1 MKVLYLN
8 ISIILTLLLTS
19 CSDSGTNPQNEKPL
33 EVNIR
38 MEVQI
43 LDSTYQLY
51 SRPFTKI
58 YFTTYKLTKE
68 NKQENFEQSD
78 TTSCPNGWGV
88 KPLNFIL
95 INEQE
100 SIVIGAA
107 CDNYNG
113 DNYREFII
121 KYDEAELRIDSTGIA
136 NMIKTFAI
144 YYK

>member
-121 KYDEAELRIDSTGIA
+121 KYDEAERRIDSTGTA

>member
-1 MKVLYLN
+1 MKILFPN
-8 ISIILTLLLTS
+8 IILILLIIS
-19 CSDSGTNPQNEKPL
+19 CSDNGTNPEINSPL

-58 YFTTYKLTKE
+58 YFTSYKLTKD
-68 NKQENFEQSD
+68 NNRENFEQSD

-88 KPLNFIL
+88 KPLSFIL
-95 INEQE
+95 NNEQE
-100 SIVIGAA
+100 IIVIGAA
-107 CDNYNG
+107 CDSYDG
-113 DNYREFII
+113 KNYREFMI
-121 KYDEAELRIDSTGIA
+121 KYDEAERRIDSTGIS

>member
-1 MKVLYLN
+1 MKILLLN
-8 ISIILTLLLTS
+8 IFLILLITS
-19 CSDSGTNPQNEKPL
+19 CSDNSTNPESENPL

-51 SRPFTKI
+51 SRSFTKI

-68 NKQENFEQSD
+68 NNRENFEQSD

-88 KPLNFIL
+88 KPLSFIL
-95 INEQE
+95 NNEQE
-100 SIVIGAA
+100 KIVIGAA
-107 CDNYNG
+107 CENYDG

-121 KYDEAELRIDSTGIA
+121 NYEEAERRIDSTGKA

>member
-1 MKVLYLN
+1 MKFTYLY
-8 ISIILTLLLTS
+8 IILILFLLINACT
-19 CSDSGTNPQNEKPL
+19 DNGTNPENINPL
-33 EVNIR
+33 EVYIR

-58 YFTTYKLTKE
+58 YFTSYKLTKD
-68 NKQENFEQSD
+68 NNRENFEQSD

-95 INEQE
+95 NNEHE
-100 SIVIGAA
+100 TIVIGAA
-107 CDNYNG
+107 CDNYDG

-121 KYDEAELRIDSTGIA
+121 NYEEAERRIDSTGTA

>member
-1 MKVLYLN
+1 MKILFLN
-8 ISIILTLLLTS
+8 IFLVLIIIS
-19 CSDSGTNPQNEKPL
+19 CTDNGTNPEIENPL

-58 YFTTYKLTKE
+58 YFTSYKLTKD
-68 NKQENFEQSD
+68 NNLENFEQSD

-88 KPLNFIL
+88 KPLSFIL
-95 INEQE
+95 NNEQE
-100 SIVIGAA
+100 KIVIGAA
-107 CDNYNG
+107 CESYDG
-113 DNYREFII
+113 DNYREFLI
-121 KYDEAELRIDSTGIA
+121 KYDEAERRIDSTGIS

>member
-1 MKVLYLN
+1 MIN
-8 ISIILTLLLTS
+8 ACT
-19 CSDSGTNPQNEKPL
+19 DNGTDPEDETPL
-33 EVNIR
+33 EVYIR

-58 YFTTYKLTKE
+58 YFTSYKLTKD
-68 NKQENFEQSD
+68 NNRENFEQSD

-88 KPLNFIL
+88 KPLNFTL
-95 INEQE
+95 NNDQE
-100 SIVIGAA
+100 KIVIGAA
-107 CDNYNG
+107 CENYDGN
-113 DNYREFII
+113 NYRELII
-121 KYDEAELRIDSTGIA
+121 NYDEAERRIDSTGTA

>member
-1 MKVLYLN
+1 MKILFPN
-8 ISIILTLLLTS
+8 IILILLIIS
-19 CSDSGTNPQNEKPL
+19 CSDNGTNPEINNPL

-58 YFTTYKLTKE
+58 YFTSYKLTKD
-68 NKQENFEQSD
+68 NNRENFEQSD

-88 KPLNFIL
+88 KPLSFIL
-95 INEQE
+95 NNEQE
-100 SIVIGAA
+100 IIVIGAA
-107 CDNYNG
+107 CDSYDG
-113 DNYREFII
+113 KNYREFMI
-121 KYDEAELRIDSTGIA
+121 KYDEAERRIDSTGIS

>member
-1 MKVLYLN
+1 MNVIYLYIL
-8 ISIILTLLLTS
+8 IILAILLTA
-19 CSDSGTNPQNEKPL
+19 CSDSGTNPEKEIPL

-58 YFTTYKLTKE
+58 YFTSYKLTKD
-68 NKQENFEQSD
+68 NNRENFEQSD

-88 KPLNFIL
+88 KPLNFTL
-95 INEQE
+95 NNEQE
-100 SIVIGAA
+100 IIIIGAA
-107 CDNYNG
+107 CENYDGN
-113 DNYREFII
+113 NYREFII
-121 KYDEAELRIDSTGIA
+121 NYDEAERRIDSTGTA